1 VDIEGGSNM
10 GSHEEVNTAPEKGSR
25 DASQIA
31 PAWFLFGSRVLF
43 LGIKKAPEAVP
54 EHGFRSWFS
63 VRFSMWK
70 RENYFAPNRENEV
83 AP

>member
-1 VDIEGGSNM
+1 M
-10 GSHEEVNTAPEKGSR
+10 GSHEEGITAPENGSH

-31 PAWFLFGSRVLF
+31 PAWFRYGSRALF

-63 VRFSMWK
+63 VRFSYEQ
-70 RENYFAPNRENEV
+70 RENYFASNRENGV

>member
-1 VDIEGGSNM
+1 M
-10 GSHEEVNTAPEKGSR
+10 GSHDGADTAPEKGSR

-31 PAWFLFGSRVLF
+31 PAWFLYGSRALF

-63 VRFSMWK
+63 VRFSYEQ
-70 RENYFAPNRENEV
+70 RENYFASNRENGV